1 MRITSSNTRQR
12 ISVASTTRVL
22 RRIGSAALLLCASG
36 FAATAAAENTL
47 TDISHITLPGNK
59 QQLAFTLAK
68 PVTAPKS
75 FTIDNPARIALDFF
89 DTKNA
94 LKERMMNVNVG
105 LLRSVTA
112 IEAGGRTRVVINLA
126 ALQPYTTKADNNIL
140 YLTLDDVHSAPVVQL
155 AQADTPVITPAAT
168 APAAPV
174 VVDPVATAEPT
185 VTGTTETYE
194 TATVLAQTTQPLPA
208 ATAFQVAQQSED
220 GANKYLAESNN
231 TSLVTA
237 DQVSSNRQ
245 SIRNIDFRRG
255 PLGEG
260 RVIFELSGTG
270 IPADMREEGE
280 RIVIEFPD
288 TDLPR
293 NLQRRLD
300 VMDFGTPI
308 QFVDAVGS
316 DQGTRV
322 IVTPTSQGFEQLAY
336 QSDNMFT
343 VELKP
348 VTAED
353 AEAAR
358 KKRFGYTGEKLSL
371 NFQDIELR
379 SVLQLLADFTDLNVV
394 VSDTVEGKLTLR
406 LKNVP
411 WDQALDIILQ
421 TKALDKRQSGNV
433 IMVAPADE
441 IAQREQAEL
450 ESMKQKTELAPL
462 RTEFFQANYAK
473 ASELAELMN
482 SGTGS
487 ILSDRGSV
495 TVDDRTNTLLINDTA
510 EQLAEI
516 RALVHRLDVPIRQ
529 VLIESRIVIASDDF
543 NKDLGVRWGIN
554 RNTTLNDGEGSIV
567 SGNNTGVTNLLNGE
581 SPGAG
586 RFNVNLPA
594 SNAAG
599 SLGLALAKLPFGTL
613 LELELSA
620 MQAEGT
626 GEVISSPRVITAN
639 QHEAYIEQGVEIPY
653 LEAASSGAT
662 SVSFR
667 KAVLGLTV
675 TPQITPDDRIVMDLK
690 VNKDTVGE
698 IFGAGDLQ
706 VPSIDT
712 REVSTQVLVDN
723 GETVV
728 LGGVYEQTVIDKTDM
743 VPFFGNLPIIGRMF
757 QHTISQDDKSELLVF
772 VTPRIIRENTSLGY

>member
-12 ISVASTTRVL
+12 ISVASTKRVL
-22 RRIGSAALLLCASG
+22 RRIGSAALFLCVSG
-36 FAATAAAENTL
+36 FAATAAADNTL

-59 QQLAFTLAK
+59 QQLAFTLEN
-68 PVTAPKS
+68 PVVEPKS

-89 DTKNA
+89 DTSNSLQK
-94 LKERMMNVNVG
+94 RMMEVNVG

-112 IEAGGRTRVVINLA
+112 IEAGGRTRVVVNLA
-126 ALQPYTTKADNNIL
+126 ALQPYTTKTDGNIL
-140 YLTLDDVHSAPVVQL
+140 YLTLDDVAAAPAVQL
-155 AQADTPVITPAAT
+155 AEKAETAEDAAT
-168 APAAPV
+168 
-174 VVDPVATAEPT
+174 TTT
-185 VTGTTETYE
+185 VM
-194 TATVLAQTTQPLPA
+194 AQTAQPVPA
-208 ATAFQVAQQSED
+208 ATAFQVAQKSED
-220 GANKYLAESNN
+220 GANKYLAEDSGNS
-231 TSLVTA
+231 SLVTA

-280 RIVIEFPD
+280 RLIIEFPD

-308 QFVDAVGS
+308 QFVDAVGG

-322 IVTPTSQGFEQLAY
+322 IITPTSQSFEQLAY

-348 VTAED
+348 VTPED
-353 AEAAR
+353 VDAAR

-441 IAQREQAEL
+441 IARREQAEL
-450 ESMKQKTELAPL
+450 ESLKQKTELAPL

-473 ASELAELMN
+473 ATELAELLK

-516 RALVHRLDVPIRQ
+516 RALVHRLDIPIRQ

-543 NKDLGVRWGIN
+543 NKDIGVRWGIN
-554 RNTTLNDGEGSIV
+554 RNTTLNDGEGTIV
-567 SGNNTGVTNLLNGE
+567 SGNNTGVTNLVNGE
-581 SPGAG
+581 APGTG

-594 SNAAG
+594 TNAAG
-599 SLGLALAKLPFGTL
+599 SIGLALAKLPFGTL

-620 MQAEGT
+620 MQSEGR
-626 GEVISSPRVITAN
+626 GEVVSSPRVITAN

-698 IFGAGDLQ
+698 LVGAGDLQ

-728 LGGVYEQTVIDKTDM
+728 LGGVYEQTLIDKTDM
-743 VPFFGNLPIIGRMF
+743 VPFFGRLPIIGRMF
-757 QHTISQDDKSELLVF
+757 QHTVTTDDKSELLVF
-772 VTPRIIRENTSLGY
+772 VTPRIIRENNSLGY